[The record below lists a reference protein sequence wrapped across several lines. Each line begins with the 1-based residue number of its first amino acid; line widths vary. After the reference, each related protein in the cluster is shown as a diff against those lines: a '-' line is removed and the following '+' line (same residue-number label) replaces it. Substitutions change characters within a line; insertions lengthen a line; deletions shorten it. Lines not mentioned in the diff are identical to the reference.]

1 MALALGEIEGIH
13 VPQSK
18 QAETSGQRMSRETE
32 ELERDLP
39 AWRRTLVKM
48 PDIGRFVMSHLLC
61 VCHLVCE
68 RYPSLTPAYLC
79 SQRYSIR

>member
-18 QAETSGQRMSRETE
+18 QAETSEQRILRETE

-39 AWRRTLVKM
+39 AWRRTLIKM
-48 PDIGRFVMSHLLC
+48 PDISRFVMSHLLC
-61 VCHLVCE
+61 VSHLAFE
-68 RYPSLTPAYLC
+68 R
-79 SQRYSIR
+79 